1 MAVSPKLREFWNK
14 SLSTM
19 PKKEVQAKLRNI
31 GVNLPT
37 GNLSEDETRKLLY
50 GFLARLDEPIQE
62 EAIQMFA
69 KQQI

>member
-1 MAVSPKLREFWNK
+1 
-14 SLSTM
+14 M